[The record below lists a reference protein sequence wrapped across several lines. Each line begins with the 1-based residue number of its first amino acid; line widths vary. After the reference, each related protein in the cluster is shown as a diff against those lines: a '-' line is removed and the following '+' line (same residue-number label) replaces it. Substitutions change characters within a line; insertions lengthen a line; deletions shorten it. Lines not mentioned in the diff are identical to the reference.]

1 MTDKIKIG
9 ELRAEVPVEEAIWC
23 DRKRVTI
30 FALPWS
36 FTKYTLTP
44 SKLIVETG
52 FLNKKEEEIRLYRIA
67 DISYSQSFGERISNT
82 GTLLLSSNDVS
93 SPVLPLEHIKNAK
106 QVREVLSL
114 QVEKARRAAKVRTS
128 EMVGNFPDGEYDD
141 DLHDEWNDVYND
153 ESILEDEE

>member
-1 MTDKIKIG
+1 MADKIKVG
-9 ELRAEVPVEEAIWC
+9 ELRAEVPMEEAIWC

-44 SKLIVETG
+44 SKLVIQTG
-52 FLNKKEEEIRLYRIA
+52 FLNRREEETRLYRIS
-67 DISYSQSFGERISNT
+67 DISFSQSLGERLGNT
-82 GTLLLSSNDVS
+82 GTLVLTSNDVS
-93 SPVLPLEHIKNAK
+93 SPILALEHIKNAK

-114 QVEKARRAAKVRTS
+114 QIEKARRAAKVRTS

-141 DLHDEWNDVYND
+141 DLHEEFDDLYNN
-153 ESILEDEE
+153 ESFDDEE

>member
-1 MTDKIKIG
+1 MADKIKVG
-9 ELRAEVPVEEAIWC
+9 ELRVEVPAEEPIWC

-44 SKLIVETG
+44 SKLIIETG
-52 FLNKKEEEIRLYRIA
+52 FLNRKEEETRLYRIA
-67 DISYSQSFGERISNT
+67 DISYSQSLGERMGNT
-82 GTLLLSSNDVS
+82 GTLILSSNDIS
-93 SPVLPLEHIKNAK
+93 SPVLALEHIKNAK

-114 QVEKARRAAKVRTS
+114 QIEKARRAAKVRTS

-141 DLHDEWNDVYND
+141 QLHDEFNDIFNND
-153 ESILEDEE
+153 SFEDEE